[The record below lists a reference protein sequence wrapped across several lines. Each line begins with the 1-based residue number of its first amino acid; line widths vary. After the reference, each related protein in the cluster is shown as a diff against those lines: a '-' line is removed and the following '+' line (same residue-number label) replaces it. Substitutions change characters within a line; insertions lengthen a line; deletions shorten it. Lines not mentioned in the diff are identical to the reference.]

1 MSEITTFYLGP
12 NGLPT
17 IDKGPNEELPYS
29 WDFED
34 LLPADVGTIAEV
46 LEITLAEGLAKT
58 GTEDFDDQ
66 HVTATLKGGAVDQLL
81 RASCRIK
88 TTLNFTLERAIE
100 LQIVPR

>member
-1 MSEITTFYLGP
+1 MSDIDTYYLGP

-17 IDKGPNEELPYS
+17 IGKGPAEELPYS

-34 LLPADVGTIAEV
+34 LLTAETGLIAEV
-46 LEITLAEGLAKT
+46 VAITLSEGLEQT
-58 GTEDFDDQ
+58 GIEGHDTK

-88 TTLNFTLERAIE
+88 TTLNFTFERAIE